1 MPMSADGVKR
11 SLFDRLQDNYRL
23 VILDDEDLKEVTS
36 FNFSLLIFYIL
47 LSSVI
52 ILLSLLIIGFIA
64 FTPAK
69 QLIPGYGDIKSN
81 QQFVKLSQK
90 VEDLESK
97 IQANDVYTMGLRNM
111 LQSIKA
117 TSPDEKNTSTPLA
130 QKISN
135 KEIIEAMK
143 QRELDHLI
151 FATPISGPIS
161 AEYDPSIGHLGTDVL
176 APKGTPV
183 KSIMEGFV
191 INAESSVESGNTIM
205 IQHPKNLI
213 SIYKHNSANLV
224 KAGQK
229 VQTGQ
234 AVAIVGNTGEK
245 STGPHLHVELW
256 YDGQPVNPKNYITFD
271 K

>member
-1 MPMSADGVKR
+1 MPMSAEVKKR
-11 SLFDRLQDNYRL
+11 SLFERLQDNYRL
-23 VILDDEDLKEVTS
+23 VILDDGDLKEVTS
-36 FNFSLLIFYIL
+36 FSFSLLIFYIL

-52 ILLSLLIIGFIA
+52 VLLSLLIVGFIA

-69 QLIPGYGDIKSN
+69 TLIPGYGDIKSN
-81 QQFVKLSQK
+81 QQFMDLAQK
-90 VEDLESK
+90 VEDLETK
-97 IQANDVYTMGLRNM
+97 IEANDTYTLGLKNM
-111 LQSIKA
+111 LKSIKE
-117 TSPDEKNTSTPLA
+117 TSPDEQPTVPNPT
-130 QKISN
+130 QKIN
-135 KEIIEAMK
+135 NAEIVEAMK

-151 FATPISGPIS
+151 FATPISGPVS
-161 AEYDPSIGHLGTDVL
+161 AEYDASIGHLGTDVL

-183 KSIMEGFV
+183 KSIMEGYV
-191 INAESSVESGNTIM
+191 VSAETTIESGNTVM
-205 IQHPKNLI
+205 IQHPKNLV

-245 STGPHLHVELW
+245 STGPHLHIELW